1 MGHYL
6 EVGLIIFTLMRGKLI
21 IKFSFL
27 QIILNNYFVRPGPV
41 SSLTGI
47 QFGDNGSQN
56 FVTEE
61 NGVAVATTQVF
72 FISLKELFEES
83 T

>member
-27 QIILNNYFVRPGPV
+27 QIILKNYFVCPGQV

-61 NGVAVATTQVF
+61 NGVAMATTQVF
-72 FISLKELFEES
+72 FRSLK
-83 T
+83 